1 MDYSTLVMQFDG
13 GSRGNPGPAGCGVTL
28 TTPAGD
34 LVYELGDYLGTHTN
48 NYAEY
53 SGLIRGAD
61 AAVKLGARKL
71 EIRADSELVV
81 RQILGIYRVK
91 NATLRPLYQQAMDL
105 LQQIP
110 AWSIGHVYRS
120 SNARPDE
127 LANMAM
133 NRKRAI
139 YSGPAAEILHPT
151 EEPRQKSVG

>member
-28 TTPAGD
+28 TTPAGEV
-34 LVYELGDYLGTHTN
+34 LYELGDYLGTHTN

-53 SGLIRGAD
+53 SGLIRGVE
-61 AAVKLGARKL
+61 AAVNLGVRKL

-105 LQQIP
+105 LNKIP
-110 AWSIGHVYRS
+110 AWSIQHVYRS
-120 SNARPDE
+120 SNTRPDE

-139 YSGPAAEILHPT
+139 CSGPAAEILHPM
-151 EEPRQKSVG
+151 EDQQQKSF

>member
-28 TTPAGD
+28 TTAAGE
-34 LVYELGDYLGTHTN
+34 LVYELGDFLGNHTN

-53 SGLIRGAD
+53 SGLLRGAE

-91 NATLRPLYQQAMDL
+91 NAALRPLYQQALDL
-105 LQQIP
+105 LNKIP
-110 AWSIGHVYRS
+110 AWSIQHVYRS

-139 YSGPAAEILHPT
+139 YSGPAADILHPT
-151 EEPRQKSVG
+151 DERQQKSG

>member
-28 TTPAGD
+28 TTAAGE
-34 LVYELGDYLGTHTN
+34 LVYELGDYLGNHTN

-53 SGLIRGAD
+53 SGLLRGAE

-91 NATLRPLYQQAMDL
+91 NAALRPLYQQALDL
-105 LQQIP
+105 LNKIP
-110 AWSIGHVYRS
+110 VWSIQHVYRS

-139 YSGPAAEILHPT
+139 YSGPAADILHPT
-151 EEPRQKSVG
+151 DERQQKSG

>member
-28 TTPAGD
+28 TTAAGE
-34 LVYELGDYLGTHTN
+34 LVYELGDFLGNHTN

-53 SGLIRGAD
+53 SGLLRGAE

-91 NATLRPLYQQAMDL
+91 NAALKPLYQQALDL
-105 LQQIP
+105 LNKIP
-110 AWSIGHVYRS
+110 AWSIQHVYRS
-120 SNARPDE
+120 SNARTDE

-139 YSGPAAEILHPT
+139 YSGPAADILHPT
-151 EEPRQKSVG
+151 DERQQKSG

>member
-28 TTPAGD
+28 TTAAGE
-34 LVYELGDYLGTHTN
+34 LVYELGDFLGNHTN

-53 SGLIRGAD
+53 SGLLRGAE

-91 NATLRPLYQQAMDL
+91 NAALKPLYQQALDL
-105 LQQIP
+105 LNKIP
-110 AWSIGHVYRS
+110 AWSIQHVYRS

-139 YSGPAAEILHPT
+139 YSGPAADILHPT
-151 EEPRQKSVG
+151 DERQQKSG